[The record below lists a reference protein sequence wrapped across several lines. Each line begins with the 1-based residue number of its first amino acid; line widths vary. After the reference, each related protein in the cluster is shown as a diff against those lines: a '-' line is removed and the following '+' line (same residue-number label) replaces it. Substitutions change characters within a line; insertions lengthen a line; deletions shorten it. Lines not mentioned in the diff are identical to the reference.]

1 MALGKLFGFGFSHRP
16 FCCSLRCQCC
26 HHLLCARL
34 NLRKILLRLRRV
46 RALSLRTPPM
56 TQFTGATV
64 ATLSTPGVEPGL
76 SRPQRDVLTTRRCG
90 RCKYSHGHIFIWR
103 YEITITNTSVAT
115 DSEIL
120 GTLTTLKFGCRPC
133 GVWSVLDVEGTLTA
147 FKAVPCRAV
156 PCRAVLRC
164 AALLCA
170 ALRCAAL
177 RCAVLCNA
185 ALCCAALRCAA
196 LCCALQC
203 CAVLRNAVQCC
214 AVLCCAVPCRDQR
227 GSASD
232 WEEVQARIPACAF

>member
-1 MALGKLFGFGFSHRP
+1 MPPPFVRASQFAKNTPAL
-16 FCCSLRCQCC
+16 
-26 HHLLCARL
+26 AA
-34 NLRKILLRLRRV
+34 V

-76 SRPQRDVLTTRRCG
+76 SRPQRDVLTTRRCE

-185 ALCCAALRCAA
+185 ALCCAM
-196 LCCALQC
+196 LC
-203 CAVLRNAVQCC
+203 N
-214 AVLCCAVPCRDQR
+214 AVLCCAVLCRAVTSVDR
-227 GSASD
+227 LAIGKKYKLESPPVHFKA
-232 WEEVQARIPACAF
+232 QATFCVFVCGTTYSKQN

>member
-1 MALGKLFGFGFSHRP
+1 MGKLFGFWFSHRP

-76 SRPQRDVLTTRRCG
+76 SRPQRDVLTTRRCE